1 MLIKPEPQVLA
12 TAPPPRTSS
21 LNEEG
26 AGGGGGACAAQ
37 KRGRDVTTP
46 HDEEEEVEEGARPAA
61 LNLSTAA
68 AHQSLSS
75 LYAQQE
81 RKMTLKQVG
90 VFATLFPLVFIFCK
104 MVIFPRQ
111 PIEFKDAYFSRF
123 LFTGSCHFFDAYLG
137 IVNNFFLQNG

>member
-12 TAPPPRTSS
+12 TAAPR
-21 LNEEG
+21 LDEEG
-26 AGGGGGACAAQ
+26 AGGGACAAQ

-46 HDEEEEVEEGARPAA
+46 HDEEEGEEGARPAA

-90 VFATLFPLVFIFCK
+90 VFATWFPLVL
-104 MVIFPRQ
+104 
-111 PIEFKDAYFSRF
+111 F
-123 LFTGSCHFFDAYLG
+123 LFKISVPDAGSGAFFTPGPDPGSG
-137 IVNNFFLQNG
+137 IGFFPDPGSPIPDPNLIFFRA

>member
-12 TAPPPRTSS
+12 TAAPR
-21 LNEEG
+21 LDEEG
-26 AGGGGGACAAQ
+26 AGGACAAQ
-37 KRGRDVTTP
+37 KRAGRDVTTP
-46 HDEEEEVEEGARPAA
+46 HDEEEGEEGARPAA

-90 VFATLFPLVFIFCK
+90 
-104 MVIFPRQ
+104 
-111 PIEFKDAYFSRF
+111 
-123 LFTGSCHFFDAYLG
+123 
-137 IVNNFFLQNG
+137 

>member
-1 MLIKPEPQVLA
+1 MLIKPEPPQVLA
-12 TAPPPRTSS
+12 TAAP
-21 LNEEG
+21 LDEEG
-26 AGGGGGACAAQ
+26 AGGACSAQ

-46 HDEEEEVEEGARPAA
+46 YDEEEGEEGARPAA

-90 VFATLFPLVFIFCK
+90 VP
-104 MVIFPRQ
+104 
-111 PIEFKDAYFSRF
+111 
-123 LFTGSCHFFDAYLG
+123 YLPSG
-137 IVNNFFLQNG
+137 GRV

>member
-21 LNEEG
+21 LDEEG
-26 AGGGGGACAAQ
+26 AGGGACAAQ
-37 KRGRDVTTP
+37 KRAGRDVITP
-46 HDEEEEVEEGARPAA
+46 HDEEGEGEEGARPAA

-81 RKMTLKQVG
+81 RKMTLKQIG
-90 VFATLFPLVFIFCK
+90 VFANWFPLVFIFCK

-111 PIEFKDAYFSRF
+111 PIEFLPFW
-123 LFTGSCHFFDAYLG
+123 
-137 IVNNFFLQNG
+137 LQG

>member
-12 TAPPPRTSS
+12 TSS
-21 LNEEG
+21 LDEEG
-26 AGGGGGACAAQ
+26 AGGACAAQ

-46 HDEEEEVEEGARPAA
+46 HDEEEGEEGARPAA
-61 LNLSTAA
+61 LNLSTTA

-90 VFATLFPLVFIFCK
+90 VP
-104 MVIFPRQ
+104 
-111 PIEFKDAYFSRF
+111 
-123 LFTGSCHFFDAYLG
+123 YLPSG
-137 IVNNFFLQNG
+137 GRV